1 MAHVAG
7 VEVVGKFAMDAEEDE
22 ADVAGLWRPDL
33 TSQSMFSLPTAS
45 GEEGFSKDIRCVE

>member
-7 VEVVGKFAMDAEEDE
+7 VELVGKFAVDAEEDE

-33 TSQSMFSLPTAS
+33 TSQ
-45 GEEGFSKDIRCVE
+45 

>member
-1 MAHVAG
+1 MAHVAA
-7 VEVVGKFAMDAEEDE
+7 VELVGNFAVGPEDE

-45 GEEGFSKDIRCVE
+45 GEEGFSKDIRGVE